1 MKIFRK
7 RVVLLAIIIFAAVLI
22 SSMIYLKS
30 VSEYKRKVQ
39 LTTFDEINISDISDG
54 IYIGEY
60 DVNFI
65 YAKVKVSVK
74 NGKIA
79 DIDILK
85 HKNGRGK
92 SAEAIINKIVYEQKI
107 NVDAISSATN
117 SSIVIKKA
125 VENALKGENQ

>member
-1 MKIFRK
+1 MKIFK
-7 RVVLLAIIIFAAVLI
+7 NRVVLLVIIIVAVLI

-30 VSEYKRKVQ
+30 VSEYKQKVQ
-39 LTTFDEINISDISDG
+39 STTFDEINISDISDG

-65 YAKVKVSVK
+65 YAKVKVSVE
-74 NGKIA
+74 NGKIV
-79 DIDILK
+79 DIDILE
-85 HKNGRGK
+85 HKNERGK
-92 SAEAIINKIVYEQKI
+92 SAEAIINKIVDEQKI

-125 VENALKGENQ
+125 VENALRGENQ

>member
-1 MKIFRK
+1 MKIFK
-7 RVVLLAIIIFAAVLI
+7 NRVVLLVIIIFVAVLI

-39 LTTFDEINISDISDG
+39 SITFDEINISDISDG

-74 NGKIA
+74 NGKIV
-79 DIDILK
+79 DIDILE

-92 SAEAIINKIVYEQKI
+92 SAEAIINKIVDEQKI
-107 NVDAISSATN
+107 NVDGISSATN

>member
-1 MKIFRK
+1 ML
-7 RVVLLAIIIFAAVLI
+7 VIILFAAVLI
-22 SSMIYLKS
+22 YSMVYLKS

-39 LTTFDEINISDISDG
+39 STTFDEINISDVSDG

-65 YAKVKVSVK
+65 YAKLKVSVK

-79 DIDILK
+79 DIDILE

-92 SAEAIINKIVYEQKI
+92 PAEAIINKIVDEQKI

-125 VENALKGENQ
+125 VENALKGENHG

>member
-1 MKIFRK
+1 MKIFK
-7 RVVLLAIIIFAAVLI
+7 NRVVLLVIIIFAAVLI

-30 VSEYKRKVQ
+30 VSEYKRKVKS
-39 LTTFDEINISDISDG
+39 TTFDEINISDISDG

-65 YAKVKVSVK
+65 YAKVKVSVE

-79 DIDILK
+79 DIDILE
-85 HKNGRGK
+85 HKNERGK
-92 SAEAIINKIVYEQKI
+92 SAEAIINKIVDEQKI

-125 VENALKGENQ
+125 VENALRGENQ

>member
-1 MKIFRK
+1 MKIFK
-7 RVVLLAIIIFAAVLI
+7 NRVVLLVIIVAVLI

-30 VSEYKRKVQ
+30 VSEYKQKVQ
-39 LTTFDEINISDISDG
+39 STTFDEINISDIPDG

-65 YAKVKVSVK
+65 YAKVKVSIK

-79 DIDILK
+79 DIDILE

-92 SAEAIINKIVYEQKI
+92 SAESIINKIVGEQKI

-125 VENALKGENQ
+125 VENALRGENQ

>member
-1 MKIFRK
+1 MKIFK
-7 RVVLLAIIIFAAVLI
+7 NRVVLLVIIIFVAVLI

-39 LTTFDEINISDISDG
+39 STTFDEINISDISDG
-54 IYIGEY
+54 IYIGAY

-79 DIDILK
+79 DIDILE
-85 HKNGRGK
+85 HKNGCGK
-92 SAEAIINKIVYEQKI
+92 SAEAIINKIVDEQKI

-125 VENALKGENQ
+125 VENALRGENQ